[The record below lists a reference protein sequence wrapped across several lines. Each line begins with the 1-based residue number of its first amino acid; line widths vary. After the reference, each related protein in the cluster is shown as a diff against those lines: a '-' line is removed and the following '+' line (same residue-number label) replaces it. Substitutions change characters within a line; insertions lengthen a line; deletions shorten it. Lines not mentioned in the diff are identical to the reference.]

1 MPLEPQYKELI
12 KVRDFI
18 VYSMTTVNI
27 ILLYIGQL
35 FPYSAYVILLQL
47 QSGILLLKSS
57 SPPFLYYAYFLTPCS
72 LTGYTRRSEEHRW

>member
-57 SPPFLYYAYFLTPCS
+57 SPLFRYHAYFFDPVFS
-72 LTGYTRRSEEHRW
+72 HRVH